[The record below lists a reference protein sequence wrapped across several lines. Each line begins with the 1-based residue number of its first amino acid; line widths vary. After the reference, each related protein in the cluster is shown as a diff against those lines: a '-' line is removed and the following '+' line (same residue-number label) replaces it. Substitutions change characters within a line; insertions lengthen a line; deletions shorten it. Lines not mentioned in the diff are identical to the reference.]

1 MKINKLRIVI
11 AVSLGIC
18 MVCGCAAN
26 KSSGIVPS
34 GKETYTI
41 IITPDP
47 WTVSGY
53 GVDIGP
59 GALMKQAYEEANTFC
74 ETRGKVMQ
82 PISTQSSV
90 YPQACFELRF
100 RALDP
105 DDPEYKRPILE
116 PVPDTKIEVHSQ

>member
-1 MKINKLRIVI
+1 MKINKLKIVI

-18 MVCGCAAN
+18 MVCGCVA
-26 KSSGIVPS
+26 KSSGIISS

-41 IITPDP
+41 IIT
-47 WTVSGY
+47 
-53 GVDIGP
+53 GVADTRAGEL
-59 GALMKQAYEEANTFC
+59 GTLMKQAYEEANTFC

>member
-1 MKINKLRIVI
+1 MKINKLKIVI

-18 MVCGCAAN
+18 MVCGCVA
-26 KSSGIVPS
+26 KSSGIISS

-41 IITPDP
+41 IIT
-47 WTVSGY
+47 
-53 GVDIGP
+53 GVADTRAGEL
-59 GALMKQAYEEANTFC
+59 GTLMKQAYEEANTFC

-82 PISTQSSV
+82 PIATEFQPLSRGV
-90 YPQACFELRF
+90 PYFELRF
-100 RALDP
+100 QALAP